1 MYTVGRDNDLTNRYR
16 LEAGRSVKMSRY
28 NICSR
33 LGILGDERLHS
44 PGELSLVVV
53 NIRGYQRCLPCSSP
67 ERQATRLPA
76 INSLWGQKEG
86 GGGGTRRQKNA
97 RLLAV
102 EENHAQLVFS
112 DSS

>member
-16 LEAGRSVKMSRY
+16 LEAGRSVKVSRY

-44 PGELSLVVV
+44 PGELSVVVV
-53 NIRGYQRCLPCSSP
+53 NIRGHQCRLQCSSP
-67 ERQATRLPA
+67 ERRATRLPA
-76 INSLWGQKEG
+76 INSLWGRKE
-86 GGGGTRRQKNA
+86 GGGGTRRQRNA

-102 EENHAQLVFS
+102 EENHVQLVFS